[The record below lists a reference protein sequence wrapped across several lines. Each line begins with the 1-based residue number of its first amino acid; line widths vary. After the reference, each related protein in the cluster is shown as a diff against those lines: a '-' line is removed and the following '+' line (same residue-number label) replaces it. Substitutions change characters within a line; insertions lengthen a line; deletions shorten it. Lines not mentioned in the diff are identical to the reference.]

1 MTYVSRSILLR
12 LNKLH
17 KVIDMKQH
25 TDIDTSIITIADNT
39 PSSTE
44 ATKQTTS
51 IKHLPP
57 QGMSRASQLIPFLP
71 FGSSTL
77 WAWSRDGRFPAPVK
91 LSPTMTAW
99 RNADVIHW
107 LNNQT
112 TSTDSEV

>member
-1 MTYVSRSILLR
+1 MTDQANINNPVIAFTDSTSNTIEQIPT
-12 LNKLH
+12 NLH
-17 KVIDMKQH
+17 
-25 TDIDTSIITIADNT
+25 
-39 PSSTE
+39 
-44 ATKQTTS
+44 

-99 RNADVIHW
+99 RNADVIQW
-107 LNNQT
+107 LENQT
-112 TSTDSEV
+112 TSTDSGV